1 MLLQKLRKIFFIPS
15 LPVGEIT
22 TYDLQLLFGSLVG
35 GYKRLYGKIVEIL
48 E

>member
-22 TYDLQLLFGSLVG
+22 TYDLQLLFDSLVRV
-35 GYKRLYGKIVEIL
+35 YKRLNGRIVEIL